1 MLLEI
6 EDVRDVRPAPG
17 VDRLVRI
24 ADHRQAAMRLRDRA
38 RDHELRVV
46 GVLVFVDEHV
56 PIALLQLL
64 AHRRILA
71 DQPCHPQEEIVEV
84 DRIAL
89 GELGFIGAVDLRE
102 RTTREVAGL
111 RRVGRSIEELVLG
124 IADAREHQRRGPVLG
139 VESSRGDR
147 SFRRIA
153 RIVGVEDREARRER
167 RAVARGGCGARSV
180 STQERG
186 TEGVERADLQA
197 ARTRELR
204 IEINP
209 QNGAIRAM
217 AKLIVADKVT
227 NPHDE
232 ILLSKARAIKSDAQP
247 GEEIE
252 VEVTPRD
259 FGRIAAQAARQAI
272 NQRLRQIEREMI
284 YDEFKDRAGEIVTG
298 TVRRFE
304 RSDVIVDLGKFEG
317 VMPSRERVL
326 TEEYNV
332 GDRLRAYVVAVES
345 GNRGPEIIL
354 SRSHPNFVRRLFEL
368 EVSEIADRTVEL
380 KVLAREAG
388 FRTKVA
394 VHSADP
400 KVDPVGACVGMR
412 GARVKNIVRELN
424 NEKVDIIRWDA
435 DPLKFVSAALKPA
448 NIKSITADEAKK
460 TIQVLVPK
468 EDLSVAIGRK
478 GQNARLTAKM
488 CGWEVDIQEDK
499 REEKALK
506 HKTDEAAHSLAG
518 ILGISEEDALKLTAG
533 GMNSIEVIQLA
544 GAEDIADALGSDI
557 ETGQR
562 ILEAAQ
568 ATQKTPAA

>member
-1 MLLEI
+1 MLDLLEREKGI
-6 EDVRDVRPAPG
+6 KRDV
-17 VDRLVRI
+17 LVEAI
-24 ADHRQAAMRLRDRA
+24 STS
-38 RDHELRVV
+38 
-46 GVLVFVDEHV
+46 
-56 PIALLQLL
+56 
-64 AHRRILA
+64 ILA
-71 DQPCHPQEEIVEV
+71 
-84 DRIAL
+84 A
-89 GELGFIGAVDLRE
+89 
-102 RTTREVAGL
+102 
-111 RRVGRSIEELVLG
+111 SKK
-124 IADAREHQRRGPVLG
+124 
-139 VESSRGDR
+139 
-147 SFRRIA
+147 SFTS
-153 RIVGVEDREARRER
+153 G
-167 RAVARGGCGARSV
+167 
-180 STQERG
+180 
-186 TEGVERADLQA
+186 
-197 ARTRELR
+197 TRELR

-209 QNGAIRAM
+209 QSGAIRAM
-217 AKLIVADKVT
+217 AKLIVAEKISSA
-227 NPHDE
+227 HDE
-232 ILLSKARAIKSDAQP
+232 ILLSKARAIKADAQP

-448 NIKSITADEAKK
+448 NIKSITADEGKK
-460 TIQVLVPK
+460 IIQVLVPK
-468 EDLSVAIGRK
+468 EDLSIAIGRK

-506 HKTDEAAHSLAG
+506 HKTDEAAHSLAE
-518 ILGISEEDALKLTAG
+518 ILGISEEEALKLTAG

-544 GAEDIADALGSDI
+544 GAEDIAEALASDI

-562 ILEAAQ
+562 ILAAAQ